1 MAPSREGFRAGLQVF
16 TVIWQF
22 ATAPVGGD
30 GILATWGKPVHDHI
44 WRLKMDTK
52 QQKIEQLLLRA
63 IRVEEK
69 AKWVRAG
76 KSLAFQQ
83 VYIKESG

>member
-1 MAPSREGFRAGLQVF
+1 
-16 TVIWQF
+16 
-22 ATAPVGGD
+22 
-30 GILATWGKPVHDHI
+30 
-44 WRLKMDTK
+44 MDTK